1 MGANESRVDSS
12 TREDP
17 VPRRGARARA
27 KEQQA
32 GLSRLFS
39 IPSIRQPS
47 KTTEYLE
54 TPTYLS
60 DRVLA
65 FQHTGS
71 RDETLSAA
79 LARAASWLEE
89 AHDGSSVLLVTLTSD
104 LILDRS
110 TYEMFNCVVEFRSAW
125 ENPRGVCVGGL
136 DVILSACSSAKAWL
150 SMSESNVVCFFTRA
164 ETSSSVEAQSM
175 VRFLA
180 ACLGLYMS
188 ESDISIDAA
197 LSELAKVPPRAKSD
211 VTAKA
216 LTRAQR
222 RYGDYVRSVVE
233 RMRNEPSTSTSPTY
247 PSFSIKRL
255 VLAGGLSVERGGW
268 RPYARVANDGHV
280 VGKSLT
286 QGFAPD
292 WHASSVKHGLV
303 PIGIELVD
311 TARMNTSAQ
320 SSRPGI
326 PINGDVVI
334 SVYHW
339 TGDEERDEEYPVMT
353 FAFHTGHVEAG
364 VLRVTRA
371 QMDCSDDML
380 IPDDY
385 FIDITLL
392 ANIPQ
397 AETKRGTSIS
407 VQTSDSAQTPPPAPR
422 TPPIPPVPTA
432 PPPPPPPRSGVRAIP
447 IALPPAP
454 PPPPLRG
461 VANAKSAPPPAPP
474 PPPPRFVA
482 GGRPPPAPPPPFKAA
497 VATTPIPQGPNLRKI
512 YWDKL
517 AVTKSTWWTEG
528 LHATLSEDEK
538 QAIVKS
544 FEIKPVVKK
553 KSAADVKP
561 KSTAGMPTLIPL
573 PRANNISIMLSRF
586 PIGAKDICEAIS
598 TGDPSEALT
607 LERLAILLQ
616 CEPMD
621 EELCIMRHFSG
632 DEEKLL
638 VSEKFLLDLS
648 KIDRLREKVAAL
660 VYVRQFPELITEAHT
675 GLDAISDACE
685 QVSNA
690 QAFRRLL
697 ALVLEVGNFLNAGG
711 PRSSTKGVTLDSLH
725 KLADVRTTAPSN
737 NGGALTLLDF
747 IMELFDERETTNG
760 PLHLTSE
767 LSACQAASR
776 VARVDLEGTIR
787 KVVVGAK
794 SVREEAAASNITS
807 FDTLLVD
814 LDDKVEKLE
823 ERAREVDAA
832 FDRVAVLVGESRRAP
847 EDIFA
852 SLWSFACA
860 CDASRASRE
869 HRTASSSS
877 KRK

>member
-12 TREDP
+12 TRGDP
-17 VPRRGARARA
+17 FARHGARAGA
-27 KEQQA
+27 KEQA

-47 KTTEYLE
+47 KTIEYLE

-71 RDETLSAA
+71 RDETLPAA

-89 AHDGSSVLLVTLTSD
+89 AHDCSSVLLVTLTSD

-197 LSELAKVPPRAKSD
+197 LGELAKVPPRAKSH

-216 LTRAQR
+216 LTQAQR

-233 RMRNEPSTSTSPTY
+233 KMRSEPSTSTSPTY

-255 VLAGGLSVERGGW
+255 VLAGGISVERGGW
-268 RPYARVANDGHV
+268 RPYARVSNDGHV

-292 WHASSVKHGLV
+292 WHASNVKHGLV

-320 SSRPGI
+320 SSKPGI

-353 FAFHTGHVEAG
+353 FAFHTGHVETG

-392 ANIPQ
+392 DNIPQ
-397 AETKRGTSIS
+397 AKTKRGTSIS
-407 VQTSDSAQTPPPAPR
+407 VQTSDSAQTPPLAPR
-422 TPPIPPVPTA
+422 APPI
-432 PPPPPPPRSGVRAIP
+432 PPPPPPPRSGVTATP
-447 IALPPAP
+447 IAVPPAP
-454 PPPPLRG
+454 PPPAPRG
-461 VANAKSAPPPAPP
+461 VANAKSAPPPLPP
-474 PPPPRFVA
+474 PPPPRFGA
-482 GGRPPPAPPPPFKAA
+482 GGRAPPAPPPPFKAA
-497 VATTPIPQGPNLRKI
+497 VVATPIPQGPNLRKI

-517 AVTKSTWWTEG
+517 AVTNSTWWAEG
-528 LHATLSEDEK
+528 LDAALSEDEK
-538 QAIVKS
+538 QSIIKS
-544 FEIKPVVKK
+544 FEIKPMLKK
-553 KSAADVKP
+553 KPSLDIKP
-561 KSTAGMPTLIPL
+561 KATTGMPTLIPL

-598 TGDPSEALT
+598 TGDPSEELT

-616 CEPMD
+616 CEPTD
-621 EELCIMRHFSG
+621 EELGIMRHFSG
-632 DEEKLL
+632 DAEKLL

-660 VYVRQFPELITEAHT
+660 VYVRQFPELITEAHS
-675 GLDAISDACE
+675 GLDAINDACE

-690 QAFRRLL
+690 KSFRRLL

-737 NGGALTLLDF
+737 KGGALTLLDF
-747 IMELFDERETTNG
+747 IMELFDEREKANG

-776 VARVDLEGTIR
+776 VARVELEGTIR

-794 SVREEAAASNITS
+794 SVREEASASHITS
-807 FDTLLVD
+807 FDALLVN
-814 LDDKVEKLE
+814 LDDQVEKLE
-823 ERAREVDAA
+823 KRAGEVDAA

-869 HRTASSSS
+869 HRASS